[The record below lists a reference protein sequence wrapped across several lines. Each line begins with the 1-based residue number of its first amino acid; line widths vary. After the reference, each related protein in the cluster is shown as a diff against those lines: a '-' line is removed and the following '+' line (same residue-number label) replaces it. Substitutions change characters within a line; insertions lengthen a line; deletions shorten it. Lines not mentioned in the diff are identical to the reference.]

1 MDRPL
6 CACHQEPMH
15 RNGGGKWR
23 CGVRNNERLR
33 NLYDALTG
41 PEFNYL
47 LLKRRRV
54 KALRRMRERKARG
67 KVSAKG

>member
-15 RNGGGKWR
+15 KNGRGAWR
-23 CGVRNNERLR
+23 CSVTNNERLR
-33 NLYDALTG
+33 LLYDSLTG

-47 LLKRRRV
+47 LLKRRRAS
-54 KALRRMRERKARG
+54 ALRRMRERKARG
-67 KVSAKG
+67 KVSAEG